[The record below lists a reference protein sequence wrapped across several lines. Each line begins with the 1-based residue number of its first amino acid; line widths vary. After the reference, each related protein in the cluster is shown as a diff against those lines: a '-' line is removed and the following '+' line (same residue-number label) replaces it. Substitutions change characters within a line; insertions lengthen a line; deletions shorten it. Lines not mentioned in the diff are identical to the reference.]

1 MENKFKSLMSG
12 VFPVVLA
19 GCVLAAGIGGYFWLF
34 GGSSSEETPQE
45 EASGPAVIQEEE
57 PVITPEP
64 VEEIPDVE
72 EEVPA
77 SMPEESV
84 TVEVPVVAQAPE
96 PVVQPLEG
104 EVVTAFSVDELL
116 YSPTMDDWRIHDGVD
131 IAAQE
136 GDSVVSASAG
146 TVLSVTEDALLGTTV
161 VIDHGNGVEATYAS
175 LQTGPV
181 VTAGEEVSAGQII
194 GTVGTTAASEAAQGP
209 HLHFSVTK
217 DGDAMDPNE
226 FLSQ

>member
-34 GGSSSEETPQE
+34 GGSEETPQE

-57 PVITPEP
+57 PVITSEP
-64 VEEIPDVE
+64 VEEIPEVE

-161 VIDHGNGVEATYAS
+161 VIDHGDGVEATYAS

-226 FLSQ
+226 FLSR